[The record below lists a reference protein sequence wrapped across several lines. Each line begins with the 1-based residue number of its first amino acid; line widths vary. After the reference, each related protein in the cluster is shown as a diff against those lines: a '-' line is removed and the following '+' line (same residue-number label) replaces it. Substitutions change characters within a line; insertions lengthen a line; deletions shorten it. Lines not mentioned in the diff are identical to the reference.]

1 MMTERNGAAQR
12 WVPSDVEPDPSA
24 PTGVAGVAFGRY
36 VVPEL
41 PVLLRV
47 ARRLTGDHAGAE
59 DLVQET
65 LLRAYRAADRFDGR
79 YPRAWLLTIMRNTWR
94 NMNRR
99 VRPLLLHGED
109 AIALVVDDGP
119 DGGGAERQVV
129 DRMIDP
135 DLAEALRS
143 LSDDHRAVVLLVDVD
158 GLAYHEAA
166 DVLGVPA
173 GTVMSRLH
181 RARTRLRRRLERRG
195 RRSGL
200 RR

>member
-1 MMTERNGAAQR
+1 MTRRNGTPR
-12 WVPSDVEPDPSA
+12 RRVPSGVDPDRCAATS
-24 PTGVAGVAFGRY
+24 VASDAFKRY

-47 ARRLTGDHAGAE
+47 ARRLTGGHVGAE

-99 VRPLLLHGED
+99 IRPQLLHCED
-109 AIALVVDDGP
+109 AIALIADDGP

-135 DLAEALRS
+135 DLSDALRS
-143 LSDDHRAVVLLVDVD
+143 LSDNHRAVVLLVDVD

-166 DVLGVPA
+166 EVLGVPA

-181 RARTRLRRRLERRG
+181 RARTRLRRRLEQRGHRPGDRR
-195 RRSGL
+195 
-200 RR
+200 